1 MALEIKDFN
10 HSYTKKGGIDG
21 LFNVA
26 RSDDDNDGLK
36 FYAYQNE
43 DGSHIIQRVTTSGT
57 LKIYEY
63 YATQRVTEFATNWTN
78 RASLTYGEYY
88 QLFYST

>member
-1 MALEIKDFN
+1 MG
-10 HSYTKKGGIDG
+10 YTKRGDHAGV
-21 LFNVA
+21 FNVA

-43 DGSHIIQRVTTSGT
+43 TGAYVIQRVTTSGT

-63 YATQRVTEFATNWTN
+63 YATRAVASFSADWTG
-78 RASLTYGEYY
+78 RTGLTYGEYY
-88 QLFYST
+88 QLFNQT